1 MEFTLIIPVFNR
13 LEEVRELLASAEAM
27 DHPRTTFE
35 FLFVDDGST
44 DGLTDF
50 LDDYESPS
58 GLQVRYYRQ
67 ANQGPGAARN
77 NGMAQARG
85 DYYIFLD
92 SDILLPPEYL
102 STMAACLKERPLDA
116 FGGPDAAH
124 PSFSDVQKAI
134 NYAMTS
140 PFTTGGIRGR
150 KKQLDAFQPRSFN
163 MGIARKV
170 YETVG
175 GFSTIHPGED
185 PDLSLRIKKA
195 GFSVGNYPELY
206 VYHKRRIDFGK
217 FRKQVQK
224 FGMVR
229 NILFKWH
236 PGTMKAV
243 YFLPAVFVL
252 GSAFLVLL
260 SLAWSAWFLLPLGL
274 LALVLF
280 LHALGQT
287 RSLKIAA
294 LAVLASFIQLFG
306 YGWGFLRTFVAVI
319 LLKKDERKAF
329 PKLFFEKKA

>member
-1 MEFTLIIPVFNR
+1 MEFTLIIPVYNR
-13 LEEVRELLASAEAM
+13 LEEVRELLASAEEM
-27 DHPRTTFE
+27 DYPRAVFE
-35 FLFVDDGST
+35 FLFVDDGSS

-50 LDDYESPS
+50 LDHYESPS

-85 DYYIFLD
+85 DYFIFLD

-185 PDLSLRIKKA
+185 PDLSIRIKNA

-236 PGTMKAV
+236 PETMKAV
-243 YFLPAVFVL
+243 YFLPMLFLL
-252 GSAFLVLL
+252 GSA
-260 SLAWSAWFLLPLGL
+260 L
-274 LALVLF
+274 LALLALF
-280 LHALGQT
+280 VSPWLLAPFAALTILLLVDALIQT

-294 LAVLASFIQLFG
+294 LAVLASFIQLYG
-306 YGWGFLRTFVAVI
+306 YGWGFLRTFVFVI
-319 LLKKDERKAF
+319 LLKKDEHKTF